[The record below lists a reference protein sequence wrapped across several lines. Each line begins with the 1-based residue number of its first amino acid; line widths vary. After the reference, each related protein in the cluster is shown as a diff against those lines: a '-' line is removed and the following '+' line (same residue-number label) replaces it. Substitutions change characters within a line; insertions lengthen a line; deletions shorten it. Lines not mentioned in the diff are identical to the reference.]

1 MKRRHEVL
9 VGLLVLVAAAVGVV
23 GTIWVARGGLKSGY
37 SLYARFPWGAGLKKG
52 QSVMLAGVQ
61 VGYLKNVTLDPNG
74 TVVAEMAIE
83 EEFGVPVRS
92 TATVVPVGI
101 FGDQSIALTP
111 EAPST
116 TYLPAGDTLPVGRGA
131 PGTAE
136 LLARMDT
143 IGRTVQQI
151 TDAFQVQLVEDG
163 GIADLRKTLAATNQ
177 LVLQLNAV
185 ATEQSRNLTTTM
197 SSLQRSASALDS
209 AVIDSTMRN
218 LRATSANAERLT
230 ADLSLTTRRL
240 NAVMTK
246 VDSGG
251 GTAARLL
258 NDPGLYD
265 DLRGLVTRLD
275 SLSADLQKNPKK
287 YINLRIF

>member
-9 VGLLVLVAAAVGVV
+9 VGLLVLVAAVVGVV
-23 GTIWVARGGLKSGY
+23 GTIWVARGGLATGY

>member
-9 VGLLVLVAAAVGVV
+9 VGLLVLVAAVVGVV
-23 GTIWVARGGLKSGY
+23 GTIWVARGGLKTGY

-74 TVVAEMAIE
+74 TVLAEMAIE

-230 ADLSLTTRRL
+230 ADLSLTTQRL

>member
-74 TVVAEMAIE
+74 TVLAEMAIE

>member
-9 VGLLVLVAAAVGVV
+9 VGLLVLIAAVVGVV
-23 GTIWVARGGLKSGY
+23 GTIWVARGGLATGY

-52 QSVMLAGVQ
+52 QPVFLAGVQ
-61 VGYLKNVTLDPNG
+61 IGYVKDATLDPNG
-74 TVVAEMAIE
+74 TVVAEMGIE
-83 EEFGVPVRS
+83 EQYRVPVRS

-116 TYLPAGDTLPVGRGA
+116 SYLPEGDTLPVGRGA

-151 TDAFQVQLVEDG
+151 TDAFQVQLVQDG
-163 GIADLRKTLAATNQ
+163 GIADLRKTLAASNQ
-177 LVLQLNAV
+177 LVLQLNEV
-185 ATEQSRNLTTTM
+185 AAEQSRNLTATM
-197 SSLQRSASALDS
+197 SSLRRSVSALDS
-209 AVIDSTMRN
+209 AVIDSTVRN

-230 ADLSLTTRRL
+230 ADLSITTQRL
-240 NAVMTK
+240 NAVMAK

-251 GTAARLL
+251 GTAGRLL